1 MGIKVFAPYWAE
13 KVKRAKTRLGEFEI
27 ESFDLPHN
35 GTENRGFLIKV
46 DGTTICYLTDLEYC
60 KWDLSSKEINVM
72 LIELNYQTERIAD
85 MDNHRQHTVLGHCEE
100 KTTIGIIENSMKHLR
115 NVILCHM
122 SNSGALDRE
131 LAMKNIR
138 EVIPAYISVEWA
150 VPGQTYDVSEI
161 PF

>member
-60 KWDLSSKEINVM
+60 GWDLSSKEINVM
-72 LIELNYQTERIAD
+72 LIELNYQTERIVD
-85 MDNHRQHTVLGHCEE
+85 MDNHRQHTVLGHSEE

-150 VPGQTYDVSEI
+150 VPGQTYDISEI

>member
-1 MGIKVFAPYWAE
+1 MGIPVWQPYLSE
-13 KVKRAKTRLGEFEI
+13 NKHQRTHLGDFVC
-27 ESFDLPHN
+27 ESYELPHN
-35 GTENRGFLIKV
+35 GCPNVGYLIRA
-46 DGTTICYLTDLEYC
+46 GNQTIAYMTDMTYC

-72 LIELNYQTERIAD
+72 LIELNYQKERIVD
-85 MDNHRQHTVLGHCEE
+85 MDTHRQHTVLGHSEE

-131 LAMKNIR
+131 LAMQHIR
-138 EVIPAYISVEWA
+138 EVVPKYISVEWA
-150 VPGQTYDVSEI
+150 VPGQIYDISEI